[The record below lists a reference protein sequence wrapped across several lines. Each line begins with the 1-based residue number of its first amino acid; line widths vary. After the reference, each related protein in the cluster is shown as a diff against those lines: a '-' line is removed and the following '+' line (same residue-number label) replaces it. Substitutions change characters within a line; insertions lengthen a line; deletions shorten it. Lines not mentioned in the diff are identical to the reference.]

1 MSSSKPKILFQMTG
15 SIAAFKACHVISDL
29 VKLDFDV
36 QTVASSSLF
45 HFVGKSTL
53 EGLSGHSV
61 LTDMYQ
67 SGNAMDHIQLAR
79 DADLILLCP
88 ATANAINRL
97 AAGLADD
104 LIGAL
109 FLANNFKTPYWIF
122 PAMNTEMFLHPATQ
136 DSIKKLGSWG
146 CRVSETDEGRL
157 ACGEVGVGR
166 MLEPAK
172 ITAAILEFFQKG
184 QK

>member
-1 MSSSKPKILFQMTG
+1 MSKSKPKILFQMAG

-36 QTVASSSLF
+36 QTVASDSLF
-45 HFVGKSTL
+45 NFVGRSTL
-53 EGLSGHSV
+53 EGLTGHEV

-67 SGNAMDHIQLAR
+67 PGRAMDHIQMAR
-79 DADLILLCP
+79 ESDLILLCP
-88 ATANAINRL
+88 ATANQINRL

-136 DSIKKLGSWG
+136 ASIKALGGWG
-146 CRVSETDEGRL
+146 CSVFDTDEGRL
-157 ACGEVGVGR
+157 ACGEVGFGR
-166 MLEPAK
+166 MLEPSK
-172 ITAAILEFFQKG
+172 ITAAVLEFFQRE